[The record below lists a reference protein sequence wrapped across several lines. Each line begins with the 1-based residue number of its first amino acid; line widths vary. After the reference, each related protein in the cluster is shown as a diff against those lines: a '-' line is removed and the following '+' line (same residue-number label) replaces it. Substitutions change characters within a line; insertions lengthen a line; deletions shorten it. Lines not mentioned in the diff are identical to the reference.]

1 MNINF
6 PLLKTFEVD
15 ASIIDFLNRKFEEY
29 SSITP
34 SNDSSDNAFT
44 DESYNSGYQTDNILN
59 WEDVE
64 YQKFI
69 KGELFDLVS
78 KNLCLDKNKIEY
90 FWIHMLDYRV
100 GGKMDCHRH
109 NHNEDFV
116 IFIYLKTCSSGDT
129 VFYLNDY
136 CQEYMNR
143 TTVKITPKQ
152 NLGVCFSSMV
162 LHKGEITEQNKRIFV
177 CGIKINL

>member
-15 ASIIDFLNRKFEEY
+15 ASITEFLNQKFEEY
-29 SSITP
+29 SSINS
-34 SNDSSDNAFT
+34 SNDNHHTAFT
-44 DESYNSGYQTDNILN
+44 NESYNSGYQTGNLLN
-59 WEDVE
+59 WEDAE

-78 KNLCLDKNKIEY
+78 ENLCLDKNKIEY
-90 FWIHMLDYRV
+90 FWNHMLDYHV
-100 GGKMDCHRH
+100 GGKMDYHRH
-109 NHNEDFV
+109 DQNEDFV

-136 CQEYMNR
+136 CQEYVDR
-143 TTVKITPKQ
+143 TTVRITPKK
-152 NLGVCFSSMV
+152 NLGVCFSSIV

-177 CGIKINL
+177 CGIRINL